1 MNFISTIKLVLSTL
15 LARKGRSFLTILGI
29 VIGVAGVIVI
39 IALGAGAQSLVLGQI
54 TKLGSNLINV
64 LPGKSDESGPPA
76 AVFGIQVT
84 TLVNSDAQALKDKS
98 QVPNLSVV
106 AAQARGSGTVVWGNN
121 SVDTYYT
128 GTQADFIKL
137 QTVELEGGRFFDE
150 REEAGA
156 NVIVLGHAVKEEL
169 FGDQDPLNQVVKIK
183 SVPFV
188 VIGYTKEAGSS
199 AFTNLDDQV
208 WIPLII
214 AQRQLLGINHL
225 QSIVAKADSA
235 ENVKPAI
242 ADIQRVLMDRHK
254 IKNEADIDFSVRDI
268 ADAIKLLENITNA
281 LRLFLTAM
289 AAIAL
294 VVGGIGIIN
303 IMLVTVA
310 ERTREI
316 GLRKALG
323 ARRSSIRNQ
332 FLLEAGTVTLTGG
345 IIGIITGAL
354 VAYLIALGARYAG
367 YDWAFVI
374 SPLAIILAV
383 GVSILTG
390 VIFGLYPA
398 FKASKLDPI
407 EALRYE

>member
-1 MNFISTIKLVLSTL
+1 
-15 LARKGRSFLTILGI
+15 
-29 VIGVAGVIVI
+29 
-39 IALGAGAQSLVLGQI
+39 
-54 TKLGSNLINV
+54 
-64 LPGKSDESGPPA
+64 
-76 AVFGIQVT
+76 
-84 TLVNSDAQALKDKS
+84 
-98 QVPNLSVV
+98 
-106 AAQARGSGTVVWGNN
+106 
-121 SVDTYYT
+121 VDTYYT
-128 GTQADFIKL
+128 GTQSAYIKI
-137 QTVELEGGRFFDE
+137 QNVELEEGRFFDE
-150 REEAGA
+150 REENGA
-156 NVIVLGHAVKEEL
+156 NVIVLGHGVKEEL
-169 FGDQDPLNQVVKIK
+169 FADQDPLNQVVKIN

-208 WIPLII
+208 WIPLVI

-225 QSIVAKADSA
+225 QSIIAKVDSP

-242 ADIQRVLMDRHK
+242 ADIRRLLMDRHK
-254 IKNEADIDFSVRDI
+254 IKNEEDVDFSVRDI
-268 ADAIKLLENITNA
+268 ADAVKLLENITNA

-294 VVGGIGIIN
+294 VVGGIGIMN

-323 ARRSSIRNQ
+323 ARRTVIRNQ
-332 FLLEAGTVTLTGG
+332 FLFEAGTVTLTGG
-345 IIGIITGAL
+345 IIGIVIGIL

-374 SPLAIILAV
+374 SPLAIFLAV

-390 VIFGLYPA
+390 VVFGLYPA
-398 FKASKLDPI
+398 FKAAKLDPI